1 MSKKL
6 FYVLGFVVLVLVFLL
21 GYFMPKS
28 SSKNEKKKMETT
40 NETSIGIQTYPL
52 INPLTPCIEK
62 LGMENGELSTFKPQI
77 DAYIEKVKKNNP
89 GLFVSYYFRDLNNG
103 LWIGIN
109 EREKFSPASLFKL
122 PVLITFLKR
131 AEKDPGIFS
140 KGLTFYKKNVEGIE
154 EESGFPK
161 EDGKFY
167 TTEDLLNQMICY
179 SDNAASLILL
189 NFLGEDAVEQ
199 TLKEMNIKIEKQYDE
214 KSNFVTVKS
223 YAAMFRIIYNAS
235 YLSKEMSQKALALLS
250 QSRYKK
256 GIRSGIPSNIV
267 IAHKY
272 GKRDEHVPGSDKL
285 KSDQLH
291 HFALVYYPKKP
302 FLLGVMTRG
311 ASLEVKEKIIHDLAE
326 ITYEQVDIQCNNKK
340 VQSVFSE

>member
-6 FYVLGFVVLVLVFLL
+6 VYALGAVVLVLVFLL

-28 SSKNEKKKMETT
+28 STNKEKKKMESSK
-40 NETSIGIQTYPL
+40 ESSIIDQNYPL
-52 INPLTPCIEK
+52 VNPLTPCIEK
-62 LGMENGELSTFKPQI
+62 LGMDNGELKSFKPQVE
-77 DAYIEKVKKNNP
+77 AYIGKIKSKNP

-109 EREKFSPASLFKL
+109 ERETFSPASLFKL

-131 AEKDPGIFS
+131 AEKDPGIFT

-154 EESGFPK
+154 EEAGFPK

-167 TTEDLLNQMICY
+167 TTEDLINQMICY

-189 NFLGEDAVEQ
+189 NYLGEDAVEK
-199 TLKEMNIKIEKQYDE
+199 TLQEMNITIGKQYDE
-214 KSNFVTVKS
+214 KTNFVTVKA
-223 YAAMFRIIYNAS
+223 YAAMFRILYNAS
-235 YLSKEMSQKALALLS
+235 YLNKEMSQKALNLLS
-250 QSRYKK
+250 QSKYSK
-256 GIRSGIPSNIV
+256 GIRSGIPSSILM
-267 IAHKY
+267 AHKY
-272 GKRDEHVPGSDKL
+272 GKRDEHIPGSEKL

-302 FLLGVMTRG
+302 FLLGIMTRG

-326 ITYEQVDIQCNNKK
+326 LTYEQVDSQCNNRK